1 MLGIDFRGLFEILF
15 EMVEHT
21 HHLDILGTELA
32 RSDLAI
38 ELASRFSQLGQTPSR
53 IGHRLED
60 EFAGSAQKVGRALVI
75 VGLDL
80 AHLGGQFGVLGQ
92 SVGVE
97 FMDLEFLEYGTEVEE
112 LDLEGAS
119 VLGRQ
124 FDLAP
129 VLLDLLL
136 DLGLDLPQNVIH
148 VDFIFCRRH
157 GNGKKGQ
164 TGLP

>member
-21 HHLDILGTELA
+21 DHLDVLGTELA
-32 RSDLAI
+32 RRDLAI
-38 ELASRFSQLGQTPSR
+38 ELASRFSQLGQAPSR

-60 EFAGSAQKVGRALVI
+60 EFAGSAQKVGRALVV

-80 AHLGGQFGVLGQ
+80 AHLGGQLGVLVE

-97 FMDLEFLEYGTEVEE
+97 FVDLEFLEYGTEVEE

-124 FDLAP
+124 FDLAL

-148 VDFIFCRRH
+148 VDLFICRRH
-157 GNGKKGQ
+157 GDGKKGQ
-164 TGLP
+164 AGLQ